1 MKPTLLILAAGLG
14 TRYGG
19 LKQIDPIGPNGEIII
34 DYSIYDAINAG
45 FGKLVFVIRRY
56 FESAFKE
63 KIGSKFD
70 NLMET
75 AYAYQE
81 LDACV
86 DGFELPAPMLPAHQT
101 QVQVPKD
108 RDKPW
113 GTGHAILVARDV
125 IHEPFAVINADD
137 HYGSSSFQIMARFL
151 ASPACAGV
159 NLSPRK
165 RGDLSCATQH
175 QLTDEDRFSPNE
187 MYSPEIRSQL
197 VLGNDYAMVG
207 YTLRDTLSECG
218 PVCRGVCQCDEQM
231 FLRTIAE
238 RRKVENTATGVRYF
252 EDNGTERFLTGNEIV
267 SMNLWG
273 FQPSIFHHLKVRFR
287 RFLEKRSDERNSELF
302 IPTVVDELVEKEKAT
317 VKVLRTNDK
326 WFGVTYRRD
335 AATAARCIRQL
346 IDQGLYPEKLWEQS

>member
-45 FGKLVFVIRRY
+45 FGKLVFVIRHY

-86 DGFELPAPMLPAHQT
+86 DPVRDPTEKVSNGVDGFELPAPVLPAQET

-137 HYGSSSFQIMARFL
+137 HYGPNSFQIMARFL
-151 ASPACAGV
+151 AT
-159 NLSPRK
+159 K
-165 RGDLSCATQH
+165 DLSCAT
-175 QLTDEDRFSPNE
+175 L
-187 MYSPEIRSQL
+187 RSSSL
-197 VLGNDYAMVG
+197 RSTSNDYAMVG

-231 FLRTIAE
+231 FLKTIVE

-252 EDNGTERFLTGNEIV
+252 EDDGTERFLTGNEIV

-273 FQPSIFHHLKVRFR
+273 FQPSIFHHLKVHFR

-302 IPTVVDELVEKEKAT
+302 IPTVVDELVEKEKAK

-346 IDQGLYPEKLWEQS
+346 IDQGLYPENLWEQS

>member
-45 FGKLVFVIRRY
+45 FGKLVFIIRHY

-86 DGFELPAPMLPAHQT
+86 DGFELPEPVLPAQET

-113 GTGHAILVARDV
+113 GTGHAILVAGDV

-137 HYGSSSFQIMARFL
+137 YYGPNSFQIMASFL
-151 ASPACAGV
+151 AT
-159 NLSPRK
+159 K
-165 RGDLSCATQH
+165 DLSC
-175 QLTDEDRFSPNE
+175 
-187 MYSPEIRSQL
+187 
-197 VLGNDYAMVG
+197 NDYAMVG

-231 FLRTIAE
+231 FLRTVVE

-252 EDNGTERFLTGNEIV
+252 EDDGTERFLTGNEIV

-273 FQPSIFHHLKVRFR
+273 FQPSIFHHLKVHFR
-287 RFLEKRSDERNSELF
+287 RFLERQSNERNSELF
-302 IPTVVDELVEKEKAT
+302 IPTVVDELVEKEKVK
-317 VKVLRTNDK
+317 VKVLHTNDK

-335 AATAARCIRQL
+335 AATAARCIRRL
-346 IDQGLYPEKLWEQS
+346 IDQGLYPENLWEQS

>member
-45 FGKLVFVIRRY
+45 FGKLVFIIRHY

-86 DGFELPAPMLPAHQT
+86 DGFELPEPVLPAQET

-125 IHEPFAVINADD
+125 IHGPFAVINADD
-137 HYGSSSFQIMARFL
+137 YYGPNSFQIMASFL
-151 ASPACAGV
+151 AT
-159 NLSPRK
+159 K
-165 RGDLSCATQH
+165 DLSC
-175 QLTDEDRFSPNE
+175 
-187 MYSPEIRSQL
+187 
-197 VLGNDYAMVG
+197 NDYAMVG

-231 FLRTIAE
+231 FLRTVVE

-252 EDNGTERFLTGNEIV
+252 EDDGTEHFLTGNEIV

-273 FQPSIFHHLKVRFR
+273 FQPSIFHHLKLHFR
-287 RFLEKRSDERNSELF
+287 RFLEKQSDERNSELF
-302 IPTVVDELVEKEKAT
+302 IPTVVDELVEKEKVK
-317 VKVLRTNDK
+317 VKVLHTNDK

-346 IDQGLYPEKLWEQS
+346 IDQGLYPENLGEQS

>member
-45 FGKLVFVIRRY
+45 FGKLVFVIRHY

-63 KIGSKFD
+63 KIGNKFD
-70 NLMET
+70 NLIET
-75 AYAYQE
+75 AYTYQE
-81 LDACV
+81 LDACL
-86 DGFELPAPMLPAHQT
+86 DGFELPAPVLPAQQT
-101 QVQVPKD
+101 QVQVLND

-125 IHEPFAVINADD
+125 IHEPFVVINADD
-137 HYGSSSFQIMARFL
+137 HYGPNSFKAMARFL
-151 ASPACAGV
+151 TTPGV
-159 NLSPRK
+159 NLTPRK
-165 RGDLSCATQH
+165 RGELSCDSTELA
-175 QLTDEDRFSPNE
+175 E
-187 MYSPEIRSQL
+187 
-197 VLGNDYAMVG
+197 VNDYAMVG

-238 RRKVENTATGVRYF
+238 RKKVENTATGVRYF
-252 EDNGTERFLTGNEIV
+252 EEDGTERFLTGNEIV
-267 SMNLWG
+267 SMNMWG
-273 FQPSIFHHLKVRFR
+273 FQPSIFHHLKVHFR
-287 RFLEKRSDERNSELF
+287 RFLEKQSDERNSELF
-302 IPTVVDELVEKEKAT
+302 IPTVVDKLIKKEKAK
-317 VKVLRTNDK
+317 VKVLPTNDK

-335 AATAARCIRQL
+335 AAIAKRSIRHL
-346 IDQGLYPEKLWEQS
+346 IDQGLYPEDLWEQS

>member
-45 FGKLVFVIRRY
+45 FGKLVFVIRHY

-63 KIGSKFD
+63 KIGNKFD
-70 NLMET
+70 NLVET

-86 DGFELPAPMLPAHQT
+86 DPVRDPTEKVSNGVDGFEP
-101 QVQVPKD
+101 PKD

-137 HYGSSSFQIMARFL
+137 YYGPSSFQIMAHFL
-151 ASPACAGV
+151 AT
-159 NLSPRK
+159 K
-165 RGDLSCATQH
+165 DLSCATQH
-175 QLTDEDRFSPNE
+175 QLTGEDRFSPNE

-231 FLRTIAE
+231 FLRTVVE
-238 RRKVENTATGVRYF
+238 RRKVENTATGVHYF
-252 EDNGTERFLTGNEIV
+252 EDDGTECFLTGNEIV
-267 SMNLWG
+267 SMNMWG
-273 FQPSIFHHLKVRFR
+273 FQPSIFHHLKVHFR

-317 VKVLRTNDK
+317 VRVLRTNDK

-346 IDQGLYPEKLWEQS
+346 IDQGLYPENLWEQS